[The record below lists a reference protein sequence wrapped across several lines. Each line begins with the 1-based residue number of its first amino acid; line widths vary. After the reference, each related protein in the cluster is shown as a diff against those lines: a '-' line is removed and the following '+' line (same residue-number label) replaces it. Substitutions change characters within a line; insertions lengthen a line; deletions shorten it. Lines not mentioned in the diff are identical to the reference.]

1 MPKLLAT
8 FCRMLAAPFKSAF
21 IIVIMSRKKGTVIY
35 LSEEDKAKL
44 EKIAANWGVSQSSAT
59 QRLIREYKLD

>member
-1 MPKLLAT
+1 MGFTVYSL
-8 FCRMLAAPFKSAF
+8 FKNQIVALYS
-21 IIVIMSRKKGTVIY
+21 IVIMSRKKGTVIY

>member
-1 MPKLLAT
+1 MYKE
-8 FCRMLAAPFKSAF
+8 
-21 IIVIMSRKKGTVIY
+21 IDTVIY

-44 EKIAANWGVSQSSAT
+44 EKIALIWGVSQSSAT